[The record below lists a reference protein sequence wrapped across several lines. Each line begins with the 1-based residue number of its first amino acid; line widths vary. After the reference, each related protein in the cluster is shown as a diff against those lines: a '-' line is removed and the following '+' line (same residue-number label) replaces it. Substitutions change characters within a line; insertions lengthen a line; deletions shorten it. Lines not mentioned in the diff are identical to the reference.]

1 MSQQQPNSDPWT
13 NSNQRPIWFRECARR
28 CPCTSRR
35 FRSYRSHHSH
45 PGSARRSDDGSSD
58 TSSPVSNRSRPLS
71 TCGKNGNYFNG
82 DFDATA
88 FALNVNNFWLSH
100 LVFCSKTQ
108 TALFKTTLLI
118 QAFFNFVFILLYS
131 TICYFIRNRYK
142 VKIAMTANTAS
153 KK

>member
-13 NSNQRPIWFRECARR
+13 NSNQRPIGWRECARR

-45 PGSARRSDDGSSD
+45 PRSARRSDDGSSD
-58 TSSPVSNRSRPLS
+58 TNSPVSNRSRPLS
-71 TCGKNGNYFNG
+71 TCGMNGNYFNG

-88 FALNVNNFWLSH
+88 IAMNVNNFLLSD
-100 LVFCSKTQ
+100 LVFCSINK
-108 TALFKTTLLI
+108 TALFRGTLFI
-118 QAFFNFVFILLYS
+118 QTFFNFVFILLYS
-131 TICYFIRNRYK
+131 TICYLIRNRYK
-142 VKIAMTANTAS
+142 VKIAMRAITAS